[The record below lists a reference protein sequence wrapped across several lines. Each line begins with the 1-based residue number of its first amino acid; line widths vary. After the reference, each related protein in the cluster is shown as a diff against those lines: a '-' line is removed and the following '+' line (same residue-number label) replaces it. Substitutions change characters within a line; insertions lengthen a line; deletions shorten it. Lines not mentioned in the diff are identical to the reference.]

1 MHHVAIDDYVLD
13 VLLPDLVGHDRS
25 PAAFLIYLVLWTQLF
40 RSEERSTAVS
50 LQKLSELSGLSKSA
64 VQQAVRVLRQRGLI
78 KVRKIR
84 RRPCLNTSWSGTGSP
99 DALGDD
105 HFDKRNL
112 KRNRECVNRNLFGVI
127 DNTIVDRPIVR
138 NSRHAFESSVLRP
151 TGAGCRFHTFSLTL
165 QQKVLDL
172 TVHSASEYV

>member
-78 KVRKIR
+78 KVRKISETSVPEYELVRHWITR
-84 RRPCLNTSWSGTGSP
+84 RAR
-99 DALGDD
+99 
-105 HFDKRNL
+105 R
-112 KRNRECVNRNLFGVI
+112 
-127 DNTIVDRPIVR
+127 
-138 NSRHAFESSVLRP
+138 
-151 TGAGCRFHTFSLTL
+151 
-165 QQKVLDL
+165 
-172 TVHSASEYV
+172 